1 MNKKL
6 RLLVCVL
13 IFALALTGCGQIG
26 FGSKA
31 VATVNGERITEK
43 TLNARVEEM
52 TVLYDVDLTSEEGRE
67 IKAYL
72 EEEVLNSL
80 VYEAFVVQEAKKQKI
95 TVAKSEINERLQAFK
110 DNFVDEAAYKEY
122 LKILKL
128 KEGEIKNRLERE
140 LLTEK
145 LFTKVTADITE
156 TAQDAQKF
164 YNENKEAYLIP
175 EQIQVRHILLK
186 TEADSLDIIKRLD
199 KGENFTELVLEKSI
213 IPSAKQD
220 EGLSE
225 FFIREAAI
233 IENLGDDSVIPQ
245 FFEAAFSLKNVGD
258 YTKTP
263 VKTVH
268 GYHVIK
274 LESREKEQ
282 QLTFEEVK
290 ELIEQ
295 ELLLQ
300 EKNLKF
306 EEYTSEL
313 IKKAN
318 IIINLPTDDALDLE
332 EGKTSQSGGDGKTKD
347 PEPEAE

>member
-1 MNKKL
+1 M
-6 RLLVCVL
+6 
-13 IFALALTGCGQIG
+13 
-26 FGSKA
+26 
-31 VATVNGERITEK
+31 
-43 TLNARVEEM
+43 
-52 TVLYDVDLTSEEGRE
+52 
-67 IKAYL
+67 
-72 EEEVLNSL
+72 
-80 VYEAFVVQEAKKQKI
+80 
-95 TVAKSEINERLQAFK
+95 
-110 DNFVDEAAYKEY
+110 
-122 LKILKL
+122 
-128 KEGEIKNRLERE
+128 
-140 LLTEK
+140 
-145 LFTKVTADITE
+145 
-156 TAQDAQKF
+156 
-164 YNENKEAYLIP
+164 
-175 EQIQVRHILLK
+175 K

-313 IKKAN
+313 IKGEF
-318 IIINLPTDDALDLE
+318 IINFH
-332 EGKTSQSGGDGKTKD
+332 
-347 PEPEAE
+347 

>member
-1 MNKKL
+1 MKRKL
-6 RLLVCVL
+6 GLLVSLLILVL
-13 IFALALTGCGQIG
+13 VIAGCEKIG
-26 FGSKA
+26 LGSIV
-31 VATVNGERITEK
+31 VASVNGERITEK

-52 TVLYDVDLTSEEGRE
+52 AILYDVDLTSADGQE

-72 EEEVLNSL
+72 QEEVLNSL
-80 VYEAFVVQEAKKQKI
+80 VYETFIIQEAKKQKI
-95 TVAKSEINERLQAFK
+95 SAAKSEINERLQMFK

-122 LKILKL
+122 LKLLKL
-128 KEGEIKNRLERE
+128 KEGEIKKRLERE

-145 LFTKVTADITE
+145 LFAQVTADITE
-156 TAQDAQKF
+156 TSQDARKF

-186 TEADSLDIIKRLD
+186 TEADALDIIKRLD
-199 KGENFTELVLEKSI
+199 KGENFTDLVLEKSI
-213 IPSAKQD
+213 LPSAKQD
-220 EGLSE
+220 EGLSD
-225 FFIREAAI
+225 FFIRDAAYI
-233 IENLGDDSVIPQ
+233 DNLGDDTVIPQ
-245 FFEAAFSLKNVGD
+245 FFEAAFNLKNVGD

-282 QLTFEEVK
+282 QLTFDEVE

-313 IKKAN
+313 IKEAN
-318 IIINLPTDDALDLE
+318 IIINFPTDDALDLE
-332 EGKTSQSGGDGKTKD
+332 EGKTSQSDDDGKTKD